1 MVVRQSLVFLLIK
14 VPIMSSIRMDSGFD
28 DTIGAVGEKGVGVLD
43 AAERIEMGY
52 QMSGIDLTFGNELHD
67 FIIVAGIDTA
77 GLKCQILAIH
87 TRQWQYLLFL
97 IECDNRDNGI
107 RTVTTPC
114 EFKSILASG
123 NLNHAVG
130 SATIGKCAKY
140 FNAFWRLDYIDK
152 RIILSNKFTTALI
165 GLANNYVSRI
175 IQLNTFLRT

>member
-1 MVVRQSLVFLLIK
+1 
-14 VPIMSSIRMDSGFD
+14 MDGGFD
-28 DTIGAVGEKGVGVLD
+28 DAVGAVCEEGVGFLN
-43 AAERIEMGY
+43 AAEGVAVGY
-52 QMSGIDLTFGNELHD
+52 QVGGVNPTFGNELHD
-67 FIIVAGIDTA
+67 FVIVAGIDTA

-87 TRQWQYLLFL
+87 PRQWQYLLFL

-114 EFKSILASG
+114 EFKSLLASG

-140 FNAFWRLDYIDK
+140 FKAFWRLDYIDK